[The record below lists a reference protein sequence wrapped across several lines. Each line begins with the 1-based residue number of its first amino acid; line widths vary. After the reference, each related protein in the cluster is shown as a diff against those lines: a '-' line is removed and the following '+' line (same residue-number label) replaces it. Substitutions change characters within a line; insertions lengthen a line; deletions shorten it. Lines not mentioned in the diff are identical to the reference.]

1 MNAKDRVR
9 AKIARDKSAA
19 NRCSDRVVAS
29 KRMCYGCH
37 NDIYCNVSAKFKAA
51 KRKRRY

>member
-1 MNAKDRVR
+1 MNAKDRVQ
-9 AKIARDKSAA
+9 AKIARAKSEA

-37 NDIYCNVSAKFKAA
+37 MDFYCNVSAKM
-51 KRKRRY
+51 RKMKGG